1 MGTTPWH
8 RSMQDPS
15 SKAEQHSDWKWIS
28 ELCTWGERIWF
39 SFSLCFLNEK
49 KQTTNYSEGSSHP
62 LSHGG
67 SPPWNQPSQRQ
78 VGERTSGVA
87 GPSMDK
93 MEKAPGE
100 VFGRRNPSSPVNQT
114 DSYAQQ
120 PHETVSMSLKE
131 IVS

>member
-1 MGTTPWH
+1 YQF
-8 RSMQDPS
+8 SNVF
-15 SKAEQHSDWKWIS
+15 DWTILKYPQIGS
-28 ELCTWGERIWF
+28 NL
-39 SFSLCFLNEK
+39 
-49 KQTTNYSEGSSHP
+49 QT
-62 LSHGG
+62 
-67 SPPWNQPSQRQ
+67 R

-131 IVS
+131 I

>member
-1 MGTTPWH
+1 DVLLFVSHNCVVTNAGY
-8 RSMQDPS
+8 QFIYVF
-15 SKAEQHSDWKWIS
+15 DWTILKYPQI
-28 ELCTWGERIWF
+28 
-39 SFSLCFLNEK
+39 
-49 KQTTNYSEGSSHP
+49 GSN
-62 LSHGG
+62 L
-67 SPPWNQPSQRQ
+67 RTR

-93 MEKAPGE
+93 MENAPGE

-131 IVS
+131 I